1 MLLNANYFIMKVMLN
16 YSFRVKTAGKIV
28 SVEIE
33 EILLMA
39 FSRARMC
46 NDEGT
51 IVEETTFIE

>member
-1 MLLNANYFIMKVMLN
+1 MKVMLN